1 MNMYDK
7 VQWVQKTLTS
17 IVEQRHIDN
26 RPRNYLHDSEL
37 EQAELFLA
45 EIKKYI
51 EKMIEPSNLFFELDK

>member
-7 VQWVQKTLTS
+7 VKWVQKTLTS
-17 IVEQRHIDN
+17 IIEQRHIDN
-26 RPRNYLHDSEL
+26 SEL